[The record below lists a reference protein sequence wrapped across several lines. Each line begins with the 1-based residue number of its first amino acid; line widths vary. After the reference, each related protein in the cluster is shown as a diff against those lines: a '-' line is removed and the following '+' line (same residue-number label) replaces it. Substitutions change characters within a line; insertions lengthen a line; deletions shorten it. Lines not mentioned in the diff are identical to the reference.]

1 MNINDYRRGMDRIA
15 PDPKLKER
23 IMRQKNTKR
32 NYLSPRRAVN
42 GLLAAALAMACL
54 FTVALAAS
62 PELRTAVL
70 SFFRMEERE
79 QVPSSSA
86 KPDGPDI
93 SNAEIGALV
102 KAQYIKMDSYHYGF
116 SNGLLT
122 DLIWSDDYKTLL
134 DAKFWEPR
142 DGELIPVEVDMQTSQ
157 VDITHNDIHYQG
169 EFWWFIRDGQL
180 DFFHGDNRTIDEDGE
195 HEWDWNLS
203 LVPGR
208 TDVLLLCLSTGR
220 QLEYA
225 EYPMLYHLDTGE
237 VEDIL
242 AGTGVDQLEYAYSY
256 HWSED
261 MRRVLILSFTGLD
274 EQLHSWTQ
282 QTWLC
287 DLDAGI
293 LTKPGELTDIDVYT
307 AAFADNDTLILHS
320 ITRDEEGTPKDVA
333 FYSYNIP
340 SGHTEKVLDRTPY
353 YHYWKENPS
362 GVMTYGSR
370 CVLISEEGQV
380 QVVDL
385 KTGNRT
391 LLDGFTFQKKDHFQ
405 LNPSGNKLLYYAYA
419 MDSESKEL
427 GISQI
432 GVADLEKG
440 VFFAF
445 DREGYENLYEGG
457 IGWAD
462 DHTVSIRA
470 STLDDETHYLLL
482 YQF

>member
-32 NYLSPRRAVN
+32 NDLAPRRAGN

-102 KAQYIKMDSYHYGF
+102 KAQYIKMDSYRYGF

-122 DLIWSDDYKTLL
+122 DLTWSDDYKTLL

-157 VDITHNDIHYQG
+157 IDITFRDIHYQG
-169 EFWWFIRDGQL
+169 EFWWFLHKGQL
-180 DFFHGDNRTIDEDGE
+180 VFFTGDNRTWDEEGE
-195 HEWDWNLS
+195 HAWDWNFS

-208 TDVLLLCLSTGR
+208 TDVLLLRLSTGT
-220 QLEYA
+220 QMDYT
-225 EYPMLYHLDTGE
+225 EYPFLYHLDTGE
-237 VEDIL
+237 AEDIL
-242 AGTGVDQLEYAYSY
+242 AGTGVDKLEYAYGWD
-256 HWSED
+256 WSEN
-261 MRRVLILSFTGLD
+261 MRRAIILCDNRLGMS
-274 EQLHSWTQ
+274 
-282 QTWLC
+282 QTWFC
-287 DLDAGI
+287 DLDAKT
-293 LTKPGELTDIDVYT
+293 LVQVDELADIEIYT

-320 ITRDEEGTPKDVA
+320 STIDESGVAQDVACYSYDIPTGRIIQTLGRAPYYRSWEEG
-333 FYSYNIP
+333 S
-340 SGHTEKVLDRTPY
+340 
-353 YHYWKENPS
+353 S
-362 GVMTYGSR
+362 GVEMSGSR
-370 CVLISEEGQV
+370 CVLISEDGQARA
-380 QVVDL
+380 VDL
-385 KTGNRT
+385 KTGAQT
-391 LLDGFTFQKKDHFQ
+391 LLEGLTFHQNDNLQFN
-405 LNPSGNKLLYYAYA
+405 LSGNRLLYFS
-419 MDSESKEL
+419 MDSKTDGL

-440 VFFAF
+440 IFFAF
-445 DREGYENLYEGG
+445 DREGYENLYERG